1 MPSAVLGRLRRLP
14 DAVTVDWLTM
24 TTGSVVRLA
33 IGFVASVLIARA
45 LGPVALGVYAT
56 LAAIAS
62 TIGAVAEF
70 GLTES
75 AVRRIAINWPENS
88 DAAGDTARAYVWL
101 RAGMTTLI
109 VVSAITLTAIGAE
122 VGIAPVSPMLLSY
135 ALLGIIA
142 TALSG
147 SVSGLLQATGQFGRL
162 SLVMVAN
169 SALTALLALLLVI
182 TGTLNLTSAL
192 IVLGIGT
199 SLACVGLGRSFLGK
213 RITLHRPRWPTF
225 RGEAVELLRFG
236 RWLWIANFLAM
247 LAAQL
252 DLLLAGHWLTPVALG
267 AYALAVTL
275 ASKAAVVNQSLHAVL
290 LPVAA
295 SLTSSQSIRTY
306 LRRALARSL
315 IIAALLI
322 VGTPLA
328 RWLIPIVF
336 GDAYRQSVGLFTAL
350 LGVAVVDIIA
360 MPMLMLAYTVDRPKL
375 IVAADAS
382 RVIVLAIGAV
392 LLLPLVGVYGLVVAK
407 LLASLAG
414 FVWTAVA
421 LMRQFKAD
429 GMWPASAQSM
439 EDVAVQGE

>member
-1 MPSAVLGRLRRLP
+1 
-14 DAVTVDWLTM
+14 M

-45 LGPVALGVYAT
+45 LGPVDLGVYAT

-75 AVRRIAINWPENS
+75 AVRRIAVNWPNS
-88 DAAGDTARAYVWL
+88 SIAAGETAATYVWL
-101 RAGMTTLI
+101 RGGLTTLI
-109 VVSAITLTAIGAE
+109 VVSAITLVAIGAE
-122 VGIAPVSPMLLSY
+122 VGMAPVKPRLLLY

-147 SVSGLLQATGQFGRL
+147 SMSGLLQAMGRFGRL

-169 SALTALLALLLVI
+169 SALTALLALLLVV
-182 TGTLNLTSAL
+182 TGTLNLTTAL

-199 SLACVGLGRSFLGK
+199 SLACVCLSRSLIGE
-213 RITLHRPRWPTF
+213 RVTLIRPPWPTF
-225 RGEAVELLRFG
+225 RGEAVKLLRFG
-236 RWLWIANFLAM
+236 RWLWLANSLAM

-295 SLTSSQSIRTY
+295 SLTSSGSIRTY
-306 LRRALARSL
+306 LRQAVVRSL

-328 RWLIPIVF
+328 RWLIPLVF
-336 GDAYRQSVGLFTAL
+336 GGAYRQSVGLFTAL

-360 MPMLMLAYTVDRPKL
+360 TPILMLAYTVDRPKL

-382 RVIVLAIGAV
+382 RVVVLAIGAA
-392 LLLPLVGVYGLVVAK
+392 LLLPLVGVYGLVMAK

-421 LMRQFKAD
+421 LVQQFKAD
-429 GMWPASAQSM
+429 GMWSASAQSM